1 MVTLPAS
8 SITFVTA
15 FLKSAKLWIKSAFAC
30 GTPLRRSFKIFLS
43 NFYLYYCRVYHQYF
57 LRKVESRRNLII
69 PWNSSTWQEQVPR
82 LFKIWNSI
90 RLICIICISL
100 KYWVFTWFENKSA
113 VCIFLQSVLKEIPYK
128 DKRICSRADQKMPIL
143 RRKNKCILELVIQ
156 FEK

>member
-1 MVTLPAS
+1 ME
-8 SITFVTA
+8 
-15 FLKSAKLWIKSAFAC
+15 
-30 GTPLRRSFKIFLS
+30 
-43 NFYLYYCRVYHQYF
+43 FYKTDLYNLHKFGLGHQ
-57 LRKVESRRNLII
+57 
-69 PWNSSTWQEQVPR
+69 
-82 LFKIWNSI
+82 
-90 RLICIICISL
+90 CL